1 MTRGRKP
8 KPTAIRIAQGNP
20 GKRGFNHAEP
30 VLPEGMPD
38 CPDHLDGEARAEWF
52 RLVGPLHEAGVLT
65 TVDRGALAA
74 YAQAWSRWV
83 EAEEKL
89 KTTPTIMKTPSGYIQ
104 QNPWL
109 GIANKQME
117 LMGRYMAELGITPA
131 SRSRVMAGVMIGPR
145 PIDAD
150 AVEGVA
156 SAPAL
161 TTLELARQIAFT
173 LTSATEEIAHPADE
187 AVGQRQGM
195 PRPAPGGRP

>member
-8 KPTAIRIAQGNP
+8 KPTAIRRANGNP

-89 KTTPTIMKTPSGYIQ
+89 KTTPVMMKTPSGYIQ

-131 SRSRVMAGVMIGPR
+131 SRSRVMAGRIGMAP
-145 PIDAD
+145 DEA
-150 AVEGVA
+150 AETVEAKPVV
-156 SAPAL
+156 SN
-161 TTLELARQIAFT
+161 LEIARRIAF
-173 LTSATEEIAHPADE
+173 LLAQGAEEAEQARALAAGTAGPA
-187 AVGQRQGM
+187 
-195 PRPAPGGRP
+195 GGARR